1 MGEGRMRGIRI
12 HPYGGP
18 GLEPPSRPPSVGFPE
33 ASQREIDPT
42 SERSFLSGT

>member
-1 MGEGRMRGIRI
+1 MGERRMRVIRI

-18 GLEPPSRPPSVGFPE
+18 GLESPSRSPSVGFPE
-33 ASQREIDPT
+33 VPKRGIDPT